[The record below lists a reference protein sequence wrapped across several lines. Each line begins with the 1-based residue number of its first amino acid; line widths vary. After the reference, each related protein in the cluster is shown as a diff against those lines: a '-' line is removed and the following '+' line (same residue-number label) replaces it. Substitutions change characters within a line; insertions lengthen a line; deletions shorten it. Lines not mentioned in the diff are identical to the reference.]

1 MDQNHRNGN
10 SDSGVRS
17 ETLLPRKL
25 CGVGREGEGRNF
37 QSKGGGG
44 EGGNT
49 SSPQIYCHIYFHK
62 WYL

>member
-1 MDQNHRNGN
+1 MDQNHSNGN
-10 SDSGVRS
+10 SDSEVGS
-17 ETLLPRKL
+17 ETLLPRNL
-25 CGVGREGEGRNF
+25 FGVGREGEKFPEQR
-37 QSKGGGG
+37 G